1 MPTVLRVQR
10 NDYVY
15 LCRKRFGAWKESMS
29 PVPVPSLAACTSG
42 ESNGGAENN
51 PDTKAAVLNGAL
63 TATGAATSMKQQDTT
78 A

>member
-1 MPTVLRVQR
+1 
-10 NDYVY
+10 
-15 LCRKRFGAWKESMS
+15 MS